1 MDESS
6 GLEDL
11 PPLEEPAYAAA
22 SSRPVILDFE
32 ALPMGVVEGEGGRA
46 PDIDTAMALK
56 AKALGLK
63 AAGDLE
69 QAVAV
74 ASQAVE
80 AAPSLAFPLLLRAE
94 ILELLGQISAAER
107 DLREACRRA
116 PTNTTAHLGLAR
128 ALNRR
133 GLLEEA
139 VKEYKEAQRG
149 DYDPEVDRERKDCE
163 ERWERRKK
171 EEEEERARKAK
182 EDSETIHSKPP
193 SFEAPDGL
201 PNPFKVLAD
210 EARSLTPEAAAR
222 LLGDPHVAGLMADK
236 SFAEKL
242 GRLANDPNN
251 SMDLLQDKQFM
262 SDMAAVIGVIGG
274 RKR

>member
-6 GLEDL
+6 DLQDL
-11 PPLEEPAYAAA
+11 PPLEEPTYAGT

-32 ALPMGVVEGEGGRA
+32 GLPMGDVEHDNV
-46 PDIDTAMALK
+46 PDIETAMTLK
-56 AKALGLK
+56 AKALELK
-63 AAGDLE
+63 TAGDLE

-80 AAPSLAFPLLLRAE
+80 AAPTLAFPFLLRAD
-94 ILELLGQISAAER
+94 ILGLLGQISAAEK

-116 PTNTTAHLGLAR
+116 PTNTTAHLELAR
-128 ALNRR
+128 ALDRR

-139 VKEYKEAQRG
+139 VKEYKEAQKG
-149 DYDPEVDRERKDCE
+149 DFDPDVDKERKDCE
-163 ERWERRKK
+163 GRLEQRKKK
-171 EEEEERARKAK
+171 EEEEKARKAK
-182 EDSETIHSKPP
+182 EDAETIHSKPP

-242 GRLANDPNN
+242 GRLANDPNG
-251 SMDLLQDKQFM
+251 SIDLLQDKQFM